1 MTHAQER
8 QANDTAGQKAEQPDA
23 GAAKEYAGEDFDPG
37 SATPEQWL
45 SLLEK
50 KDEEIRQLKDRVLR
64 IAAEMDNTR
73 KRLERERTDA
83 VTYANEN
90 IIREMLPI
98 VDNLERALQHG
109 EKDANKKSLLE
120 GVAITLKGFKDT
132 LARFGCA
139 SFEAT
144 GKVFD
149 PNLHEAVMQQEAG
162 EHPENTVLQEVRKGY
177 LLHER
182 LLRPAMVVVSKLP
195 KKPSGQAMVSQGEQP
210 DGEPA
215 WDSV

>member
-1 MTHAQER
+1 MIPTQEN
-8 QANDTAGQKAEQPDA
+8 QAKNTAGQNSEQPDT
-23 GAAKEYAGEDFDPG
+23 GPAKELASEDFDPG
-37 SATPEQWL
+37 TATPEQWR
-45 SLLEK
+45 SLLEQ
-50 KDEEIRQLKDRVLR
+50 KDEQITQLKDRVLR

-83 VTYANEN
+83 VAYANEN

-109 EKDANKKSLLE
+109 ETEANNKSLLE

-144 GKVFD
+144 GKAFD
-149 PNLHEAVMQQEAG
+149 PNLHEAVMQQEAR
-162 EHPENTVLQEVRKGY
+162 EHPDNTVIQELQKGY
-177 LLHER
+177 TLHER

-195 KKPSGQAMVSQGEQP
+195 KESKQQPMDSHSEQADAKSV
-210 DGEPA
+210 
-215 WDSV
+215 WDPV